1 MYERLLPA
9 VLEAYGVKPSKI
21 FDSQKGYRNEIW
33 PILTSD
39 NSMISVIFYKRE
51 PDIIN
56 RVRRGDKVSE
66 YLATYGVPAR
76 RRIEN
81 KLVSLKSS
89 QRTVN
94 AGVYNYLPGETIA
107 WEAYTM
113 DHIKNLG
120 AAMGKMHLILSDM
133 ETQGLPSVY
142 EEYMALLDRMSK
154 YLANTKVEQSLLN
167 KLGLKIDTAKIEQ
180 YINLLNEYHER
191 AGQQALHMDFV
202 RGNILFEGEQV
213 SGILDF
219 EKTAKGH
226 TVMDVA
232 RTLAFLLVDCKY
244 KQTKKVYKY
253 FLFSGYQKRGQNKDI
268 GDDKARNQ
276 FVAMFLLYDL
286 YKFLLHNP
294 YESLSQNEHFVRT
307 RDILEGYGVV
317 SLN

>member
-56 RVRRGDKVSE
+56 RVRCADKVSE
-66 YLATYGVPAR
+66 YLAIHGVPVR

-89 QRTVN
+89 RRTVN

-107 WEAYTM
+107 WEAYAM

-120 AAMGKMHLILSDM
+120 AAMGKMHLILSNM

-142 EEYMALLDRMSK
+142 EEYLALLDRMSK
-154 YLANTKVEQSLLN
+154 YLANPKVEQSLLN
-167 KLGLKIDTAKIEQ
+167 KLGLKIDIAKIEQ

-294 YESLSQNEHFVRT
+294 YESLPQNEHFVRT

-317 SLN
+317 LLS